1 MLRWLKLKQV
11 AERISGEKVD
21 IHITTQ
27 LDKNIRGVCTRNL
40 QTNGVEI
47 LLNAKYAKKEEDVI
61 ETLAHE
67 LAHLKVK
74 GHDNKF
80 QKEMDRIK
88 KEIEK
93 ELKDDSVNK
102 Q

>member
-1 MLRWLKLKQV
+1 MIRWMRIREI
-11 AERISGEKVD
+11 AEKITKEKVD
-21 IHITTQ
+21 IHISTQ

-74 GHDNKF
+74 GHGNEF
-80 QKEMDRIK
+80 QKEMNRIK

-93 ELKDDSVNK
+93 ELKNDSSINK
-102 Q
+102 

>member
-1 MLRWLKLKQV
+1 MLRWMKLKEI
-11 AERISGEKVD
+11 AEKITKEKVD
-21 IHITTQ
+21 IHISTQ

-74 GHDNKF
+74 GHGNEF

-88 KEIEK
+88 KEIER
-93 ELKDDSVNK
+93 ELKNDSSINK
-102 Q
+102 

>member
-1 MLRWLKLKQV
+1 MLRWLKLKKI
-11 AERISGEKVD
+11 AEEITKESVD

-27 LDKNIRGVCTRNL
+27 LKENIRGVCTRNM

-47 LLNAKYAKKEEDVI
+47 LLNAKYAKKEDDVI

-74 GHDNKF
+74 GHGKSF

-88 KEIEK
+88 ELIKK
-93 ELKDDSVNK
+93 GLKDGNIDK
-102 Q
+102 